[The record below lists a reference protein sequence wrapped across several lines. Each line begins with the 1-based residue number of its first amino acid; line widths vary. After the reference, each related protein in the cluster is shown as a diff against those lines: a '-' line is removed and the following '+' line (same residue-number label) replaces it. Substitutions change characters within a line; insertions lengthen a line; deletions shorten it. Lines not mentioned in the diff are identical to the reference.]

1 MNIMNDPK
9 TVIIYP
15 TELIVGA
22 ISDVFLMVKTLIKV
36 RHIKLNSLSAELKIL
51 IILLLREITKIF
63 NNAFDTFQDL
73 CYPSKNHFINEEIAI
88 FINDTYKR
96 HKLIVNNTIDGL
108 HIGDI
113 NPGGAYTTGDEIIIK
128 ENGGIAPGKA
138 KITVKSIV
146 NKGIIK
152 SVNLNPSGNNFKVG
166 DIIFIKQNNNQS
178 AYIRVTE
185 ISGGNVKSITIRK

>member
-22 ISDVFLMVKTLIKV
+22 ISDVFFSGGKNFNIGETYKIKQLV
-36 RHIKLNSLSAELKIL
+36 SGVENTNYTPAEV
-51 IILLLREITKIF
+51 EITKIF
-63 NNAFDTFQDL
+63 NNAFDTFSL

-113 NPGGAYTTGDEIIIK
+113 NPEVPI
-128 ENGGIAPGKA
+128 
-138 KITVKSIV
+138 
-146 NKGIIK
+146 
-152 SVNLNPSGNNFKVG
+152 L
-166 DIIFIKQNNNQS
+166 
-178 AYIRVTE
+178 
-185 ISGGNVKSITIRK
+185 